1 MACQTRCL
9 KVPKM
14 FDKIFEVLVGDPV
27 SVQERPEGVAF
38 FKVSK
43 TVYEH
48 VSALSYLGAN
58 IPLATRRGQYMQCS
72 YSDSSVK
79 QCMRPLPVCADRLA
93 GVGSTE
99 FIDFRKVEQGVCGP
113 NRVEAEP
120 PPPGKQSLVLRLRPL
135 REELALFGVCIDT
148 SQADWLERKDVIL
161 RDFRILGNYFH
172 QHILRIYGHD
182 TESDMLVSA
191 RELDCLKWVA
201 EGKTAWE
208 ASIILG
214 ISERTVRFHLNS
226 AREKMR
232 CTTTTQAVA
241 KAVAQRLI
249 VM

>member
-1 MACQTRCL
+1 
-9 KVPKM
+9 M
-14 FDKIFEVLVGDPV
+14 FDKIFEVLVGDSV
-27 SVQERPEGVAF
+27 SVEGRSEGVAF

-48 VSALSYLGAN
+48 VSALSYLGIN
-58 IPLATRRGQYMQCS
+58 IPLATRRGRYMQCS

-79 QCMRPLPVCADRLA
+79 QCVRPVPLSVDRLT
-93 GVGSTE
+93 GIGSAE
-99 FIDFRKVEQGVCGP
+99 FVDFAKVEQVFCREGELATAVDP
-113 NRVEAEP
+113 A
-120 PPPGKQSLVLRLRPL
+120 KQALAMRLRPL
-135 REELALFGVCIDT
+135 RDEVALFGVCIDT
-148 SQADWLERKDVIL
+148 SHADWPERKDVIL

-208 ASIILG
+208 ASVILG

-232 CTTTTQAVA
+232 CATTTQAVA

-249 VM
+249 VV